1 MKKSGIFISIGRG
14 LAVDED
20 ALASALAANDIGG
33 AAVDVFKKEP
43 LSTESKLWDCENL
56 ILTSHN
62 VSIAVNSVDLTS
74 RHSPDFSGYSS
85 HSRGP

>member
-1 MKKSGIFISIGRG
+1 

-20 ALASALAANDIGG
+20 ALASALTANDIGG

-62 VSIAVNSVDLTS
+62 ADFTEEYFQLGWKVFASNLDKFIAGDATLATEITKTA
-74 RHSPDFSGYSS
+74 GY
-85 HSRGP
+85 